1 MLDLYALG
9 FKAHFLLLYNLNGL
23 FLIFIRHELHLRLII
38 I

>member
-9 FKAHFLLLYNLNGL
+9 FEADFLFLYNLNGL
-23 FLIFIRHELHLRLII
+23 FLILIRHELHLRLII